1 MDSNVT
7 ISELPSITNVFN
19 SKVMSLNSDDSA
31 KDLLGCGAVY
41 WLATNNKEKPTE
53 LYDVFSEGFVYY
65 HSYNNFGIRVVLTL
79 KPGLQTKTTS
89 TGNNQEDAY
98 IIL

>member
-1 MDSNVT
+1 MDTNITVP
-7 ISELPSITNVFN
+7 ELPGITNVFN
-19 SKVMSLNSDDSA
+19 SKVMALNSDDLT

-53 LYDVFSEGFVYY
+53 LYDVYSEGFVYY
-65 HSYNNFGIRVVLTL
+65 NSYNNFGIRVVLTL
-79 KPGLQTKTTS
+79 KPGLQTKTTH
-89 TGNNQEDAY
+89 TGNSQEDSY